1 MNLLHQ
7 KLILLQEMT
16 KINFPTVFI
25 YQGAFHKFAASKLKL
40 NSLHMKRIVLLVL
53 MVISISLAFGQKSV
67 RQTASNYLKEG
78 KLDKAL
84 ETINQ
89 CIQDPSTAQDPKAWF
104 IRGNIYSEIA
114 ISKDDKYKALDP
126 EPLTK
131 ALESYKQATK
141 FDEKREFAEDIFQK
155 VNWQR
160 NTFFNQAVD
169 FYGKKDYKNAMLSFD
184 HSFSALAAI
193 NIPDTISLFYAA
205 TCATLANERIQAK
218 KYYVDLLKL
227 KAKSVSI
234 YASLSELYRQEKDS
248 GAALAVIREGQK
260 IYPGNMPLFL
270 AETNI
275 YLTFNNTDKA
285 LSNLNTAAKKDSAN
299 PSIYY
304 ALGTIYNKLVDDTTK
319 KPEVRELMFNN
330 AVDAYKKAIQLKPDY
345 FDPVF
350 NLGALYV
357 NKAVYYDDKAK
368 NLPLDAEAEY
378 KTLKVQAD
386 KYLEAAIPY
395 LEKATEMQPTDV
407 STLNSLKQI
416 YIRQQK
422 NDKIKTINEKI
433 NAVQK
438 K

>member
-1 MNLLHQ
+1 
-7 KLILLQEMT
+7 
-16 KINFPTVFI
+16 
-25 YQGAFHKFAASKLKL
+25 
-40 NSLHMKRIVLLVL
+40 MKRIVLLVL
-53 MVISISLAFGQKSV
+53 MVISISLSFGQKAV

-89 CIQDPSTAQDPKAWF
+89 CIQDPSMTQDSKAWF

-114 ISKDDKYKALDP
+114 ATKDEKYKSLDP
-126 EPLTK
+126 DPLGK
-131 ALESYKQATK
+131 ALESYKKATQ
-141 FDEKREFAEDIFQK
+141 FDEKREFADDIFQK

-160 NTFFNQAVD
+160 NKYFNEAVD
-169 FYGKKDYKNAMLSFD
+169 FYGKKDYKSAMLSFD

-193 NIPDTISLFYAA
+193 NIPDTLSLFYAA
-205 TCATLANERIQAK
+205 TCATMANERSQAK
-218 KYYVDLLKL
+218 KYYIDLLKL
-227 KAKSVSI
+227 KAKSVNI
-234 YASLSELYRQEKDS
+234 YASLSELYRQDKDS
-248 GAALAVIREGQK
+248 GSALSVIREGQK
-260 IYPGNMPLFL
+260 MYPGNMPLFL

-285 LSNLNTAAKKDSAN
+285 LSNLQLAAKKDSAN

-319 KPEVRELMFNN
+319 KREMRDQMFNL

-345 FDPVF
+345 FDPIF

-357 NKAVYYDDKAK
+357 NKAVVYDDKAK
-368 NLPLDAEAEY
+368 NLPLDAEAEF
-378 KTLKVQAD
+378 KTLKVEAD

-395 LEKATEMQPTDV
+395 LEKACELQPTDV
-407 STLNSLKQI
+407 LTLNSLKQI

-422 NDKIKTINEKI
+422 TDKIKAINDKI
-433 NAVQK
+433 NALQK

>member
-227 KAKSVSI
+227 KAKSLSI
-234 YASLSELYRQEKDS
+234 YSSLSELYRQEKDS
-248 GAALAVIREGQK
+248 GASLSVIREGQK

-270 AETNI
+270 A
-275 YLTFNNTDKA
+275 
-285 LSNLNTAAKKDSAN
+285 
-299 PSIYY
+299 
-304 ALGTIYNKLVDDTTK
+304 
-319 KPEVRELMFNN
+319 
-330 AVDAYKKAIQLKPDY
+330 
-345 FDPVF
+345 
-350 NLGALYV
+350 
-357 NKAVYYDDKAK
+357 
-368 NLPLDAEAEY
+368 
-378 KTLKVQAD
+378 
-386 KYLEAAIPY
+386 
-395 LEKATEMQPTDV
+395 
-407 STLNSLKQI
+407 
-416 YIRQQK
+416 
-422 NDKIKTINEKI
+422 
-433 NAVQK
+433 
-438 K
+438 

>member
-1 MNLLHQ
+1 
-7 KLILLQEMT
+7 
-16 KINFPTVFI
+16 
-25 YQGAFHKFAASKLKL
+25 
-40 NSLHMKRIVLLVL
+40 MKRIVVMVL
-53 MVISISLAFGQKSV
+53 MVISISLAFGQKAV

-84 ETINQ
+84 ESINQ

-114 ISKDDKYKALDP
+114 ITKDEKFKALEP
-126 EPLTK
+126 EPLAK
-131 ALESYKQATK
+131 ALESYKMATK
-141 FDEKREFAEDIFQK
+141 FDEKREFTDDIFQK

-169 FYGKKDYKNAMLSFD
+169 FYGKKDYKNAMLAFD
-184 HSFSALAAI
+184 HSYSALAAI
-193 NIPDTISLFYAA
+193 NIPDTLSLFYAA
-205 TCATLANERIQAK
+205 ACATLANDRSQAK
-218 KYYVDLLKL
+218 KYYIDLLKL

-275 YLTFNNTDKA
+275 YLTFNNIDKA
-285 LSNLNTAAKKDSAN
+285 LLNLRTAAKKDSAN

-304 ALGTIYNKLVDDTTK
+304 ALGTIYNKLVDDTSK
-319 KPEVRELMFNN
+319 NAAFREQMFTN
-330 AVDAYKKAIQLKPDY
+330 AADAYKRAIELKPDY
-345 FDPVF
+345 FDPIF

-378 KTLKVQAD
+378 KSLKAEAD
-386 KYLEAAIPY
+386 KYLSAAIPY
-395 LEKATEMQPTDV
+395 LEKATELQPNDI

-422 NDKIKTINEKI
+422 NDKIKAINEKI
-433 NAVQK
+433 NSVQQK

>member
-1 MNLLHQ
+1 
-7 KLILLQEMT
+7 
-16 KINFPTVFI
+16 
-25 YQGAFHKFAASKLKL
+25 
-40 NSLHMKRIVLLVL
+40 MKRIVLLVL

-84 ETINQ
+84 EAINQ
-89 CIQDPSTAQDPKAWF
+89 CIQDPGTAQDPKAWF

-114 ISKDDKYKALDP
+114 ATKDDKFKSLEPDP
-126 EPLTK
+126 LGK
-131 ALESYKQATK
+131 ALESYKKATQ
-141 FDEKREFAEDIFQK
+141 FDEKKEFTEDIFQK

-160 NTFFNQAVD
+160 NKYFNDAVD
-169 FYGKKDYKNAMLSFD
+169 AYGKKDYKGAMLSFD
-184 HSFSALAAI
+184 HGYSALAAI

-205 TCATLANERIQAK
+205 TCASMANDRSQAK
-218 KYYVDLLKL
+218 KYYIDLLKL
-227 KAKSVSI
+227 KAKSVNI

-248 GAALAVIREGQK
+248 GAALAVIRQGQK
-260 IYPGNMPLFL
+260 VYPGNMPLFL

-285 LSNLNTAAKKDSAN
+285 LSNLETAAKKDSAN

-304 ALGTIYNKLVDDTTK
+304 ALGTIYNKLVDDTTRT
-319 KPEVRELMFNN
+319 PDVRNRMFNL
-330 AVDAYKKAIQLKPDY
+330 AEEAYKRAIQLKPDY
-345 FDPVF
+345 FDPIF

-357 NKAVYYDDKAK
+357 NKAVVYDDKAK
-368 NLPLDAEAEY
+368 NLPLDADAEF
-378 KTLKVQAD
+378 KSLKAQAD

-395 LEKATEMQPTDV
+395 LEKACELQPTDL

-422 NDKIKTINEKI
+422 TDKIKAINEKI
-433 NAVQK
+433 NALIK